1 MYMKSK
7 AILLFTL
14 AIVVASVGFISIPK
28 EPESISAPAEEVKWL
43 TYDQAVAL
51 SKKNPKPFFVDVYTD
66 WCGWCKQMDKNT
78 FSNHK
83 VAAYLNKR
91 FYSIKL
97 NAEKP
102 DTVHYKGVAMTNAA
116 LAARIFH
123 ATSYPTTVYLEG
135 DETLLQPIP
144 GYQAPN
150 DLYRIIHYI
159 GENHYKTT
167 NWEDFSREFTETVE

>member
-1 MYMKSK
+1 MKAK
-7 AILLFTL
+7 IIVAIAL
-14 AIVVASVGFISIPK
+14 ATTFVTAGFIMKPTEMS
-28 EPESISAPAEEVKWL
+28 SISAPAEEIKWL
-43 TYDQAVAL
+43 TYDQAVTL
-51 SKKNPKPFFVDVYTD
+51 SKKNPKPFFIDVYTD

-78 FSNHK
+78 FSNQK
-83 VAAYLNKR
+83 IASYLNKR

-102 DTVHYKGVAMTNAA
+102 DTVHYKGVAMTNGA
-116 LAARIFH
+116 LAAKIFH
-123 ATSYPTTVYLEG
+123 ASSYPTTVYLEG

-167 NWEDFSREFTETVE
+167 TWDDFSRSFTETAE

>member
-1 MYMKSK
+1 M
-7 AILLFTL
+7 LFAL
-14 AIVVASVGFISIPK
+14 AAIVAAVGFIAKPA
-28 EPESISAPAEEVKWL
+28 EISSANTEEVKWL

-51 SKKNPKPFFVDVYTD
+51 SKKNPKPFFIDVYTD

-83 VAAYLNKR
+83 VAAYLNKH

-97 NAEKP
+97 NPEKA
-102 DTVHYKGVAMTNAA
+102 DSVHYKGVAMTNGA
-116 LAARIFH
+116 LAAKIFH

-144 GYQAPN
+144 GYQDPN

-167 NWEDFSREFTETVE
+167 TWDDFSRTFTETAE

>member
-1 MYMKSK
+1 MKAK
-7 AILLFTL
+7 IIVAIAL
-14 AIVVASVGFISIPK
+14 ATTFVTAGFIMKPTEMSF
-28 EPESISAPAEEVKWL
+28 ISAPAEEIKWL

-51 SKKNPKPFFVDVYTD
+51 SKKNPKPFFIDVYTD

-78 FSNHK
+78 FSNQK
-83 VAAYLNKR
+83 IASYLNKR

-102 DTVHYKGVAMTNAA
+102 DTVHYKGVAMTNGA
-116 LAARIFH
+116 LAAKIFH
-123 ATSYPTTVYLEG
+123 ASSYPTTVYLEG

-167 NWEDFSREFTETVE
+167 TWDDFSRSFTETAE

>member
-1 MYMKSK
+1 MKSK
-7 AILLFTL
+7 RVVFFAL
-14 AIVVASVGFISIPK
+14 AIAVASVGFICIP
-28 EPESISAPAEEVKWL
+28 SQTDSASAETVKWL
-43 TYDQAVAL
+43 SYDQAVAL
-51 SKKNPKPFFVDVYTD
+51 SKKNPKPIFIDVYTD

-78 FSNHK
+78 FSNPK

-91 FYSIKL
+91 FYSVKL
-97 NAEKP
+97 NAEKR
-102 DTVHYKGVAMTNAA
+102 DTVHYKGTAMTNAA
-116 LAARIFH
+116 LAAKIFRT
-123 ATSYPTTVYLEG
+123 TSYPTTVYLEG

-167 NWEDFSREFTETVE
+167 SWEDFNRTFTETAE

>member
-1 MYMKSK
+1 MKSR
-7 AILLFTL
+7 LSVF
-14 AIVVASVGFISIPK
+14 VALIIFLTCAGFIFLPK
-28 EPESISAPAEEVKWL
+28 ENETASTTVEEVKWL

-51 SKKNPKPFFVDVYTD
+51 SKKNPKPIFIDVYTD
-66 WCGWCKQMDKNT
+66 WCGWCKTMDKNT

-91 FYSIKL
+91 FYSVKL
-97 NAEKP
+97 NPEKK
-102 DTVHYKGVAMTNAA
+102 DSVHYKGVAMTNGA
-116 LAARIFH
+116 LAGKIFH

-167 NWEDFSREFTETVE
+167 TWDDFSKSFTESAE